1 VHPEHRGRGIGTT
14 IITAAEGL
22 ARQLGHE
29 KLALGVGIDN
39 PRAHRLYLRLG
50 YTDWGHGTV
59 ATSYASYLPDGTV
72 RRFAETLHVLTK
84 TLTHASDG
92 AEPNPRAH

>member
-1 VHPEHRGRGIGTT
+1 MGYRRV
-14 IITAAEGL
+14 
-22 ARQLGHE
+22 
-29 KLALGVGIDN
+29 ALGVGIDN

-72 RRFAETLHVLTK
+72 RRFAETLHVLAK
-84 TLTHASDG
+84 TL
-92 AEPNPRAH
+92 